1 MEKTA
6 LGANIFLYPMP
17 VTLLGTIVQGRVNF
31 MTLGWVT
38 RVNASPPMLAVAV
51 NKSHATPEGI
61 REQGTF
67 SVNIPHAGLKERVDY
82 CGLFSGVSTDKSG
95 IFEIFYGKTG
105 TAPLI
110 AECPLCIEC
119 RLSGSVELETNTLF
133 IGEIVESFSEERY
146 LTGGHPDI
154 TKMDPLLLTMPD
166 NGFWRVGERAGTA
179 WSDGRNYIAR
189 EGG

>member
-1 MEKTA
+1 MEKTE

-17 VTLLGTIVQGRVNF
+17 VTLLGTVLQGRVNF

-51 NKSHATPEGI
+51 SKSHATPEGI

-67 SVNIPHAGLKERVDY
+67 SVNIPHTGMKEKVDY
-82 CGLFSGVSTDKSG
+82 CGLVSGLSTDKSD

-105 TAPLI
+105 TAPMI

-119 RLSGSVELETNTLF
+119 RLSGTVDLPTNTLF
-133 IGEIVESFSEERY
+133 IGNIVESFSEERY

-154 TKMDPLLLTMPD
+154 KKINPLLLTMPD
-166 NGFWRVGERAGTA
+166 NGFWSVGERTGTA
-179 WSDGRNYIAR
+179 WADGKNYR
-189 EGG
+189 TRGSG